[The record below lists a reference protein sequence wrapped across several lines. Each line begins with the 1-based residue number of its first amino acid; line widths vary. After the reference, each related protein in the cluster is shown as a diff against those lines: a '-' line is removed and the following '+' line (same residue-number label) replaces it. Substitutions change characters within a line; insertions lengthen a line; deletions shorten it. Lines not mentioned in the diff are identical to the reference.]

1 MVKKPRPHDYCYEC
15 GHDFG
20 EIPPT
25 PPRCRHCRRT
35 VKGHEGPWGVG
46 RCQNEPPSREVLA
59 VDKFLAATL
68 DAWSKELD
76 RMFMEDRPGVIAT
89 LGGERR

>member
-1 MVKKPRPHDYCYEC
+1 MKKPRPHDYCYEC

-25 PPRCRHCRRT
+25 PPSCRHCRRT

-46 RCQNEPPSREVLA
+46 RCQNEPPSREVSA
-59 VDKFLAATL
+59 IYKFFTATI
-68 DAWSKELD
+68 DAYAKELD
-76 RMFMEDRPGVIAT
+76 RMFMEDRPAVIAT